1 MPRIFMKSLIV
12 GYFKMTWYLIFHFNK
27 VFIGKDL
34 GKKLV
39 CFYLVDDPHLSIEGY
54 FGKLG
59 KF

>member
-1 MPRIFMKSLIV
+1 MKSLIV